1 MKLTQMNKDFEA
13 LIGEVVGDNVTCY
26 YDLDSLNEAIKSLEL
41 EGMIQP
47 AAHCGIYARNDKS
60 SDPDPAK
67 QIVLVKQSFK
77 VVGWHISMS
86 SVSRSGSPRLKP
98 FFIYSASSLI
108 LSWVSLPLN
117 LSVRPTWKGRLPLTC
132 SGLLVVPLMVP
143 AHFSNYM

>member
-47 AAHCGIYARNDKS
+47 AAHCGIYARKDKS
-60 SDPDPAK
+60 SDPDPVK

-98 FFIYSASSLI
+98 FLFIQL
-108 LSWVSLPLN
+108 LPLSC
-117 LSVRPTWKGRLPLTC
+117 LGFPCL
-132 SGLLVVPLMVP
+132 
-143 AHFSNYM
+143 